1 MGSHLEKTEVVG
13 HYSPEVVALVA
24 EEWQGLGDRQER
36 DDEGGLEILAKIH
49 HTSGEGRAWNS
60 SLSSF

>member
-1 MGSHLEKTEVVG
+1 VVG